1 MSFLAG
7 RLAGKEGAF
16 FFQESK
22 HAVNRLAEKSAT
34 TVKNLP
40 PPSSSST
47 IEHESQAD
55 VLPEVLRHSLPS
67 KIFGKPYEPSS
78 LSTSS
83 KWALRSDH
91 PNSSSTV
98 SPDVLNPL
106 RAYVSLPQVTFG
118 PKRWELPSE
127 EHSVLASTANEMR
140 KDRYTTINP
149 DKLKA
154 AAEGLTY
161 MLIGGLIT
169 VFTVGKAF
177 AVATAIVFGGAT
189 LVFSLAASKLDL
201 RNGDDI
207 RTKGKDLVQPKLDVI
222 REQFVPLKTWAEDT
236 SKKWHLDR
244 QEDVKEK
251 PMVKEL
257 AKILGAKTSN

>member
-1 MSFLAG
+1 VRISYGFFYFFLFHKSTFNIIVSNVETAPGNTKSKFTKPVRLFVRSASSNPQQIIESAMSFLAG

-118 PKRWELPSE
+118 PKR
-127 EHSVLASTANEMR
+127 
-140 KDRYTTINP
+140 YTTHLSINISF
-149 DKLKA
+149 L
-154 AAEGLTY
+154 L
-161 MLIGGLIT
+161 LS
-169 VFTVGKAF
+169 FF
-177 AVATAIVFGGAT
+177 F
-189 LVFSLAASKLDL
+189 F
-201 RNGDDI
+201 
-207 RTKGKDLVQPKLDVI
+207 
-222 REQFVPLKTWAEDT
+222 F
-236 SKKWHLDR
+236 
-244 QEDVKEK
+244 
-251 PMVKEL
+251 
-257 AKILGAKTSN
+257 

>member
-22 HAVNRLAEKSAT
+22 HAVNRLAEKSTT
-34 TVKNLP
+34 TVKNL

-55 VLPEVLRHSLPS
+55 VLPEVLRHSLPG
-67 KIFGKPYEPSS
+67 KIFGKPSEPSS

-91 PNSSSTV
+91 PISNSTV

-127 EHSVLASTANEMR
+127 EHSVLASTANELR
-140 KDRYTTINP
+140 KDRYTTMNP
-149 DKLKA
+149 DKLKT

-161 MLIGGLIT
+161 I
-169 VFTVGKAF
+169 GKAF

-201 RNGDDI
+201 RNSDDF
-207 RTKGKDLVQPKLDVI
+207 RAKGKDLVQPKLDVI
-222 REQFVPLKTWAEDT
+222 REQFVPLKTWAGET

-257 AKILGAKTSN
+257 VKILGAKTSS

>member
-22 HAVNRLAEKSAT
+22 HAVNRLAEKSST

-55 VLPEVLRHSLPS
+55 VLPEVLRHTLPF

-140 KDRYTTINP
+140 KDR
-149 DKLKA
+149 
-154 AAEGLTY
+154 
-161 MLIGGLIT
+161 
-169 VFTVGKAF
+169 FGKAF

-222 REQFVPLKTWAEDT
+222 REQFVPLKTWAEDK

>member
-1 MSFLAG
+1 M
-7 RLAGKEGAF
+7 
-16 FFQESK
+16 
-22 HAVNRLAEKSAT
+22 
-34 TVKNLP
+34 
-40 PPSSSST
+40 
-47 IEHESQAD
+47 
-55 VLPEVLRHSLPS
+55 
-67 KIFGKPYEPSS
+67 
-78 LSTSS
+78 
-83 KWALRSDH
+83 
-91 PNSSSTV
+91 

-161 MLIGGLIT
+161 I
-169 VFTVGKAF
+169 GKAF

-189 LVFSLAASKLDL
+189 LVFSFAASKLDL
-201 RNGDDI
+201 RNGGDI

>member
-34 TVKNLP
+34 TVKNLA

-161 MLIGGLIT
+161 I
-169 VFTVGKAF
+169 GKAF

-201 RNGDDI
+201 RNGGDI

-222 REQFVPLKTWAEDT
+222 REHFVPLKTWAEDT